1 MNIVDENSKT
11 HSALQKGFNLRW
23 PIASADGAQ
32 RIYICSTPEE
42 VQTAANEALGQ
53 GFRITVRSG
62 GHCYEGFV
70 SNRLISNEELAII
83 DLGEMKGMDYDANSK
98 VQSPHDPE
106 KHGYQFRIATGN
118 QNWDGYISLYRQ
130 AGKTIPG
137 GSCYSVGVGGHV
149 SGGGY
154 GLLSRLHGLTV
165 DWVSGVD
172 ILVAT
177 TDGKALQFKH
187 VRPDSTDETDK
198 MLFKA
203 CCGAGGGNFGI
214 IINYYYST
222 LPEAPQQAYWY
233 PLKYEWA
240 HFIKN
245 PKNFTNLLQAYWQW
259 FHDNDTN
266 ATNPDVAVGNGGL
279 FTLFKLNH
287 INTDSGIVLA
297 IQYTGMDGLV
307 GGSRDNP
314 LNDFI
319 SKMNTAAGTAGV
331 VHDGFL
337 LPNINPLGRKDAGL
351 PLSQA
356 DPLMA
361 MDWIYVTQS
370 INGSGN
376 NQRGK
381 YKSEYQVE
389 NFSNEVCTALFENL
403 TNTADTKMTQSLV
416 QIDAYGGKINAN
428 GVGNTAVPQRKSLL
442 KAQYQ
447 TYWTHPEDDAD
458 QIAWIR
464 RIYNAVHAD
473 TGNRPLQPRYQ
484 GCYINYPDIDMK
496 YVNDNPGNGVDPNWL
511 RLYYMD
517 DTLISN
523 LIKLK
528 NMVDPHNLFRHEMS
542 IPLEQPSR

>member
-1 MNIVDENSKT
+1 MNTIESSNKT
-11 HSALQKGFNLRW
+11 YLALQKGFNLRW
-23 PIASADGAQ
+23 PISSEDGAQ

-42 VQTAANEALGQ
+42 VQISANQALLD

-70 SNRLISNEELAII
+70 ANRLDKTEKLAII
-83 DLGEMKGMDYDANSK
+83 DLGEMKGMEYDAQGN
-98 VQSPHDPE
+98 VQSPYSPTQHD
-106 KHGYQFRIATGN
+106 YQFRIATGN
-118 QNWDGYISLYRQ
+118 QNWDGYIALYKL

-172 ILVAT
+172 ILVAAA
-177 TDGKALQFKH
+177 DGKSLAFKH
-187 VRPDSTDETDK
+187 VRADSADETDR
-198 MLFKA
+198 MLFTA

-214 IINYYYST
+214 IINYYYSQ
-222 LPEAPQQAYWY
+222 LPDAPQQAYWY
-233 PLKYEWA
+233 PLKYEWQ
-240 HFIKN
+240 HFKN
-245 PKNFTNLLQAYWQW
+245 NPQNFTNLLQAYWQW
-259 FHDNDTN
+259 FHDNDAN
-266 ATNPDVAVGNGGL
+266 ANNEDPALENGGL

-287 INTDSGIVLA
+287 INTDDGIVLA
-297 IQYTGMDGLV
+297 IQYTGKDGLV
-307 GGSRDNP
+307 GGDRDKP

-319 SKMNTAAGTAGV
+319 SKMNAAAGIEGV

-351 PLSQA
+351 ALRQA

-389 NFSNEVCTALFENL
+389 NFTAAVCQALFQHLTDEN
-403 TNTADTKMTQSLV
+403 DTKMTQSLV

-428 GVGNTAVPQRKSLL
+428 GLGHTAVPQRQSLL

-447 TYWTHPEDDAD
+447 TYWTQPEDDAD

-464 RIYNAVHAD
+464 GIYNAVHAS
-473 TGNRPLQPRYQ
+473 TGNRPTAPAYQ
-484 GCYINYPDIDMK
+484 GCYINYPDVDMK
-496 YVNDNPGNGVDPNWL
+496 YVKDGSTQVDPNWL
-511 RLYYMD
+511 HLYYQD
-517 DTLISN
+517 ETLIDQ
-523 LIKLK
+523 LIALK
-528 NMVDPHNLFRHEMS
+528 NKVDPLNLFRHEMS
-542 IPLEQPSR
+542 IPLQRPTP